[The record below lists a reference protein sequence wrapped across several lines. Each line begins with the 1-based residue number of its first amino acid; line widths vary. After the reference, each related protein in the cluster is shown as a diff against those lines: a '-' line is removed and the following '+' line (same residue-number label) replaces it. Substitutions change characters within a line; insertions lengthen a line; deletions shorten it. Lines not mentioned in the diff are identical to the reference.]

1 MLKIPILSNLI
12 YAQKARPRLEWERS
26 LTWFR
31 LRYTNPDGPTKAVNL
46 LSRAQVPGRVVL
58 HYRPGD
64 VAQINIGIPGEAV
77 RLLLQMAAD
86 YGFLL
91 KSAEAELPARPAPMI
106 QAKTLPFERE
116 FVAHVISET
125 LFVTP
130 AEGEKAA
137 GGSHFPQTPAQKAG
151 PGRAVW
157 HFPDDPPPGIASTP
171 VWNGWPVPERL
182 IAVHND
188 PETWV
193 LGRSLRGP
201 LHVAGSLNL
210 YGQAEAT
217 SSWLAGLL
225 VQAFAADPN
234 RIAVIDG
241 SGLLAR
247 QLKRKSAI
255 THLFQNG
262 LTFIDMD
269 GASTRGMNPL
279 APVKGESDEETV
291 SRWQTWFT
299 MMGAHTNALTL
310 LPQAYQD
317 GIRDIFGLRRWLIG
331 KRQEQFAAVSALSV
345 LVEQIVHSV
354 ELGEW
359 IKHPTDILNALC
371 RDGSLIFSINA
382 HNWER
387 QQLLWAVLL
396 AVRHNSDM
404 RLVVHGFPAWDQ
416 FDTGM
421 LNGHH
426 KVILSNGPM
435 LNGSTTVLVGCRPKN
450 VPLLAERFLGNH
462 PVLTEN
468 LRLLRPGDGIVVSGE
483 DITFVTW
490 NKTI

>member
-1 MLKIPILSNLI
+1 MLKIPVLSNLLH
-12 YAQKARPRLEWERS
+12 AQKTRPRLEWERS

-31 LRYTNPDGPTKAVNL
+31 LRYTHPDGPTKAVNL
-46 LSRAQVPGRVVL
+46 LSCAQAPGRVVL

-64 VAQINIGIPGEAV
+64 VAQINIGIPGAAE

-91 KSAEAELPARPAPMI
+91 KSAEADLPAKPAPLI
-106 QAKTLPFERE
+106 QAAMLPFDRE
-116 FVAHVISET
+116 FVAHVVNET
-125 LFVTP
+125 LFVTL
-130 AEGEKAA
+130 AEGEKATD
-137 GGSHFPQTPAQKAG
+137 GSYFPQAPVKEAG
-151 PGRAVW
+151 RGRAGW
-157 HFPDDPPPGIASTP
+157 HFPDDLPPGITSMP
-171 VWNGWPVPERL
+171 VWNSWPAPERL
-182 IAVHND
+182 VAAHND

-210 YGQAEAT
+210 YGQAKAT
-217 SSWLAGLL
+217 SRWLAGLV
-225 VQAFAADPN
+225 VQAFAADPH

-241 SGLLAR
+241 CGLLAR

-255 THLFQNG
+255 TRLFQHG
-262 LTFIDMD
+262 LAFIDMD
-269 GASTRGMNPL
+269 GASARGMNPL
-279 APVKGESDEETV
+279 APVEGESGKETV

-299 MMGAHTNALTL
+299 TMGAHANALTL

-317 GIRDIFGLRRWLIG
+317 GVRDLFSLRRWLIG

-345 LVEQIVHSV
+345 LVEQIIHAV
-354 ELGEW
+354 ELGGW
-359 IKHPTDILNALC
+359 IKRPADIINDLS
-371 RDGSLIFSINA
+371 RDGSLIFSVNA

-396 AVRHNSDM
+396 AVLPVPDL
-404 RLVVHGFPAWDQ
+404 RLVVHGLPAWDQ

-421 LNGHH
+421 LNDHPQ
-426 KVILSNGPM
+426 VILSNGPT
-435 LNGSTTVLVGCRPKN
+435 LSGSTTVLVGCKPRN
-450 VPLLAERFLGNH
+450 VPALAERFLDNH
-462 PVLTEN
+462 PILTEN

-490 NKTI
+490 NKMK